1 MLITQPMLSHM
12 QLDLEIIMRF
22 RHLVLVGA
30 LSTAVVTSGCAAP
43 DATPPAAAGTTAA
56 GGASSAAKLTKDDA
70 IAAMLPDAIKSS
82 GTVRVA
88 SGVSFPPME
97 FFDTDNKTVLGFD
110 ADLGAALGQVLGV
123 KFDFQ
128 NTNFDGIIGG
138 LNAGR
143 YDLSLTSMIDKKKR
157 QGTVDFIDY
166 LNSGVTFMV
175 AKGNPKALKDKMD
188 LCGKTVAVEKSSTG
202 DLSVD
207 DITAA
212 CTKAGKAAVTKLP
225 FPDQTSAVQAL
236 QSGRA
241 DAVVAL
247 DLTLAYNVKTAPD
260 AFEVDAKP
268 FGTLPVGIP
277 VPKNDPKLRDAVQ
290 AALKAVIS
298 SGTYDA
304 LLVKWNLQDQGLKD
318 APINTGQ

>member
-1 MLITQPMLSHM
+1 
-12 QLDLEIIMRF
+12 MRI

-43 DATPPAAAGTTAA
+43 DATPSATAVTTAA
-56 GGASSAAKLTKDDA
+56 GGASSAVTLTKDA
-70 IAAMLPDAIKSS
+70 AAAMLPDAIKSS

-97 FFDTDNKTVLGFD
+97 FFDTNNKTVLGFD

-143 YDLSLTSMIDKKKR
+143 YDLSLTSMIDKKSR

-212 CTKAGKAAVTKLP
+212 CTKAGKAAVNKLP
-225 FPDQTSAVQAL
+225 FPDQSSAVQAL

>member
-1 MLITQPMLSHM
+1 MLNAQPLLTYM
-12 QLDLEIIMRF
+12 QPSLENLMMRF
-22 RHLVLVGA
+22 RHLVTVGA
-30 LSTAVVTSGCAAP
+30 VSTALVASGCAAP
-43 DATPPAAAGTTAA
+43 DAATPAPAGKTTA
-56 GGASSAAKLTKDDA
+56 GGSAAPLTKDDA
-70 IAAMLPDAIKSS
+70 IAAMLPEAIKSA

-166 LNSGVTFMV
+166 LSSGVTFMV
-175 AKGNPKALKDKMD
+175 AKGNPKGLKDKLD
-188 LCGKTVAVEKSSTG
+188 LCGKTAAVEKSSTG

-207 DITAA
+207 DITAE

-260 AFEVDAKP
+260 AFEVAAKP

-290 AALKAVIS
+290 AALKKVIA

-318 APINTGQ
+318 APLNTGQ

>member
-1 MLITQPMLSHM
+1 
-12 QLDLEIIMRF
+12 LEIIMRL
-22 RHLVLVGA
+22 RHLALVGVLV
-30 LSTAVVTSGCAAP
+30 TATAAAGCAAP
-43 DATPPAAAGTTAA
+43 DAPSSAPTS
-56 GGASSAAKLTKDDA
+56 GASSATTPTLTKDDA
-70 IAAMLPDAIKSS
+70 IAAMLPDAIKSA
-82 GTVRVA
+82 GRVRVA

-128 NTNFDGIIGG
+128 NTNFDGILGG

-143 YDLSLTSMIDKKKR
+143 YDLALTSMIDKKER
-157 QGTVDFIDY
+157 QQSADFVDY
-166 LNSGVTFMV
+166 LKSGVTFMV
-175 AKGNPKALKDKMD
+175 AKGNPKGITDKLG
-188 LCGKTVAVEKSSTG
+188 LCGKTAAVEKSSTG

-207 DITAA
+207 DITKE
-212 CTKAGKAAVTKLP
+212 CTAAGKPAVKKQP
-225 FPDQTSAVQAL
+225 FPDQASAVQAL

-247 DLTLAYNVKTAPD
+247 DLTLAYNVKTSPE
-260 AFEVDAKP
+260 AFQVDAKP

-277 VPKNDPKLRDAVQ
+277 VPKNNPKLRDAVQ
-290 AALKAVIS
+290 AALKKVID

-304 LLVKWNLQDQGLKD
+304 LLAKWNLQDQALKG